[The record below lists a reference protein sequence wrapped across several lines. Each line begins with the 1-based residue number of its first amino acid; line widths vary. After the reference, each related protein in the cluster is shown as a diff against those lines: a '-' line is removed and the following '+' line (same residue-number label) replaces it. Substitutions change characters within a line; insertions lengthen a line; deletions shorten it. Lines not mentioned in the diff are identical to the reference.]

1 MVHRQYAANEAM
13 YPLLL
18 TLYFYVLHNGHIYHL
33 CAYEK

>member
-18 TLYFYVLHNGHIYHL
+18 TYVLHNGHIYHL